1 MSRQVRSRLDI
12 RLGRQ
17 LTIGQEL
24 RHRITGQ
31 VWTID
36 QLYRTDCEA
45 LLDNGVERTVV
56 PFRDLRT
63 DYDLVVPISEVT
75 AA

>member
-17 LTIGQEL
+17 LHVGQEL

-31 VWTID
+31 AWKIH
-36 QLYRTDCEA
+36 QLYRHDCEA
-45 LLDNGVERTVV
+45 LLDNGDERRVV

-63 DYDLVVPISEVT
+63 DYDLVVPLVE